1 MGYWHT
7 NSGKKFKVNLDQDL
21 IKAMKDAGA
30 CFCWFK
36 DNPGINDENNEK
48 FYETKV
54 EENPCDS
61 ETKEKIRVLR
71 ECIKVTAENGQF
83 LPTLT
88 GYVSHW
94 VENKDGETMGTDIKG
109 WFIFQPGTYPTNY
122 IIKRN
127 PKEDVVI
134 TDL

>member
-7 NSGKKFKVNLDQDL
+7 NSGKVYKVNLGQDH

-36 DNPGINDENNEK
+36 DNPGINDENNET
-48 FYETKV
+48 FYETK
-54 EENPCDS
+54 EDDG
-61 ETKEKIRVLR
+61 EKIRVLR
-71 ECIKVTAENGQF
+71 EDIKVIAENGQL

-94 VENKDGETMGTDIKG
+94 VENKHGETTGTDIKG
-109 WFIFQPGTYPTNY
+109 WFIYQPGTWPTEY
-122 IIKRN
+122 KIRRN
-127 PKEDVVI
+127 PEEDVIV